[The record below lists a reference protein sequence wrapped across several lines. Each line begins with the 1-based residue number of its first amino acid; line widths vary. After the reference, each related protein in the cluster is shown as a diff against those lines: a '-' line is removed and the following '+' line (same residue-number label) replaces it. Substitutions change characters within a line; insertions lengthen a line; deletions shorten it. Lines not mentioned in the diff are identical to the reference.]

1 MMSDWAVMHT
11 HMRCAPIVT
20 VLIFGLTAA
29 ALEADV
35 SSRAGQAPPLP
46 AARMRWYKGNTH
58 THTLP
63 GDGDSTPDE
72 VVRWYREHRYN
83 FLVLSD
89 HNFATGVE
97 GLNAIHGADE
107 RFLPIRG
114 EEVSSRAGNTPIH
127 RRVWNTEQLERF
139 RQFAHA

>member
-63 GDGDSTPDE
+63 GDGDSRPDE
-72 VVRWYREHRYN
+72 VALVSRTPVQLSRSIGSQLRDGRRGAQCNPWRGRE
-83 FLVLSD
+83 VP
-89 HNFATGVE
+89 
-97 GLNAIHGADE
+97 ADS
-107 RFLPIRG
+107 RRG
-114 EEVSSRAGNTPIH
+114 SLFTCR
-127 RRVWNTEQLERF
+127 
-139 RQFAHA
+139 